1 MREKKKKEMKD
12 KEVVCGSKIVQLR
25 KFIVRSNRNKDQKMK
40 TVDLYDKEEEE
51 TVSDDGEVVIDLFEP
66 EAIDLSKKK
75 PNFLEIL
82 K

>member
-40 TVDLYDKEEEE
+40 TVDLYDREEEE
-51 TVSDDGEVVIDLFEP
+51 TGSDDGEVVIDLFEP
-66 EAIDLSKKK
+66 EAIDLNKKK